1 MAPQFTAPKGM
12 LDVLAPESSRWVTLV
27 ASFAEHFGRAG
38 FALALTPLIE
48 HVEVFQRVGA
58 STDVVRK
65 EMYDFLDKG
74 ERPMAVRPE
83 ITASLMRAFAEHRPT
98 TPWKVW
104 TFGPNFRYESPQSG
118 RYRQHYQ
125 LDAETVGTDD
135 PDSDAEIIAL
145 LDGFYRS
152 LGLRNYTLALTSLG
166 DADCRP
172 QYLTLLR
179 AHFEANRDALSEQSR
194 QTMELNPLRVL
205 DSKREQDADI
215 IAAAPTLLDHLSEPS
230 ARHFDHVQRA
240 LRSVGVTYQIAPRL
254 VRGLDY
260 YTRTTFEFSSHAMAG
275 AQNAIGGGGRYD
287 GLVEQLGG
295 PPGTSG
301 IGFGSGVE
309 RLLLACDAEAALGPT
324 SASVQVFIVD
334 TTGDHAL
341 TVSHELR
348 SAGISTDRSFDGRSM
363 KSQMKAADRSGAR
376 MAVLIGSDEA
386 HRGTVTVR
394 SLRGERD
401 TGTDIK
407 TGAPAPP
414 QREIARDQL
423 VVELRKLLS

>member
-1 MAPQFTAPKGM
+1 MTAQLTAPKGM
-12 LDVLAPESSRWVTLV
+12 LDVLAPESARWATVV
-27 ASFAEHFGRAG
+27 ARFAEHFGRAG

-48 HVEVFQRVGA
+48 HAEVFQRVGA

-65 EMYDFLDKG
+65 EMYDFIDKG
-74 ERPMAVRPE
+74 DRHIAVRPE

-125 LDAETVGTDD
+125 LDAEIVGTDD

-152 LGLRNYTLALTSLG
+152 LGLRDYTLALTSLG

-172 QYLTLLR
+172 HYMTLLR
-179 AHFEANRDALSEQSR
+179 AHLEANRDALSEQSR
-194 QTMELNPLRVL
+194 QTLELNPLRVL
-205 DSKREQDADI
+205 DSKREADAEV
-215 IAAAPTLLDHLSEPS
+215 IAAAPSLLDHLSDAS
-230 ARHFDHVQRA
+230 ARHFEHVQRA
-240 LRSVGVTYQIAPRL
+240 LRSVGVAFELAPRL

-295 PPGTSG
+295 PADTSG
-301 IGFGSGVE
+301 IGFGSGIE
-309 RLLLACDAEAALGPT
+309 RLLLACDAEGTLEARNAT
-324 SASVQVFIVD
+324 VDVFVVD

-341 TVSHELR
+341 SLAHELR
-348 SAGISTDRSFDGRSM
+348 AAGISTDRGFDGRSM
-363 KSQMKAADRSGAR
+363 KSQMKSADRSGAR
-376 MAVLIGSDEA
+376 LAVLIGSNEA
-386 HRGTVTVR
+386 ERGIVTVK
-394 SLRGERD
+394 SLRAATDAD
-401 TGTDIK
+401 TPT
-407 TGAPAPP
+407 PP
-414 QREIARDQL
+414 QREIERHHLAG
-423 VVELRKLLS
+423 ELRKLLS